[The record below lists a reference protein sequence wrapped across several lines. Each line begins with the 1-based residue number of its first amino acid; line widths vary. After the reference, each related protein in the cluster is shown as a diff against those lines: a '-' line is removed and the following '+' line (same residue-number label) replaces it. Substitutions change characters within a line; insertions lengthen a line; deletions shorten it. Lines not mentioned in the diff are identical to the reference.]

1 MVTATTATK
10 ERKGQQEE
18 KEEEEE
24 EEEGGRG
31 LSKIEC
37 ISSNELITTS
47 FFLTMQPSA
56 NRYEV

>member
-1 MVTATTATK
+1 MATATTATK

-24 EEEGGRG
+24 GGRG
-31 LSKIEC
+31 LSKIEF
-37 ISSNELITTS
+37 ISSNNELITSS
-47 FFLTMQPSA
+47 FFLIMQPSA